1 MRHASCVMR
10 LTLDGVVM
18 PALSDIDAII
28 PKDVYGIEIFSG
40 PARLPPELAG
50 LRTDN
55 WCGVIAIWTRDR

>member
-1 MRHASCVMR
+1 MR